1 MNDKVTFSIAKPTKK
16 TPYHIDFN
24 WWNNHDREYRVILR
38 GLLSEED
45 IQTLDNIG
53 EDVQIDVV
61 DSRTAEVTQVDG
73 LLHVLM
79 TKTAKQEGF
88 LSENTALTEAIFR
101 LLLINAN
108 QPLTA
113 EEIGERLGRDPRQIL
128 RMLSGPRVYR
138 GIRPLVE

>member
-1 MNDKVTFSIAKPTKK
+1 MTEKMTFSIAKPTKN

-24 WWNNHDREYRVILR
+24 WWNNHDREYKVILR

-53 EDVQIDVV
+53 EDIQLDVV
-61 DSRTAEVTQVDG
+61 DPRTAEVSQVDG

-128 RMLSGPRVYR
+128 RIIIQKRTVTKTVL
-138 GIRPLVE
+138 L

>member
-61 DSRTAEVTQVDG
+61 DSRTAEVAQVDG

>member
-1 MNDKVTFSIAKPTKK
+1 MTEKITFSIAKPTKN

-24 WWNNHDREYRVILR
+24 WWNNHDREYKVILR

-53 EDVQIDVV
+53 EDIQLDVIDP
-61 DSRTAEVTQVDG
+61 RTAEVTQVDG

-138 GIRPLVE
+138 GIRPIAE